1 MTAPDILQEIKRRV
15 ASVEPNAAGVQ
26 GIRVRRVCKRAVRTI
41 LLVLFNLHSL
51 AYSQDPTV
59 FVSDANGRYGV
70 RDDKGETIIPEKYAS
85 ISILP
90 DGNFLV
96 FEEDPGWPMIMNNQ
110 GEIMV
115 SKTNHIAKVL
125 DAFDGHFICQ
135 YYKDGQLADLAVLKA
150 RDIVLFNFPS
160 KYIHAEFVKDSCHTF
175 VSAQTL
181 TPGERLA
188 VELDGTPLT
197 GPGNAH
203 FDNIKGSFKPCNG
216 YAVVLKNHGHDG
228 ILFGVYD
235 IRKKKMI
242 IPCDFSDVVF
252 DRESG
257 YIKAFDKVKTLTYD
271 LYDIHGQLV
280 RTWEQIDSS
289 R

>member
-15 ASVEPNAAGVQ
+15 AFVAPNAAGVQ
-26 GIRVRRVCKRAVRTI
+26 GIRVRGVCKRAVRTI

-51 AYSQDPTV
+51 AYAQDPSL
-59 FVSDANGRYGV
+59 FVSDANGKYGV
-70 RDDKGETIIPEKYAS
+70 RNDNGETIIPEKYAS

-90 DGNFLV
+90 DGSFLV
-96 FEEDPGWPMIMNNQ
+96 L
-110 GEIMV
+110 V

-181 TPGERLA
+181 IPGERLA
-188 VELDGTPLT
+188 VDLDGTPLT
-197 GPGNAH
+197 GPENVH
-203 FDNIKGSFKPCNG
+203 FDHIKGSFRPCNG
-216 YAVVLKNHGHDG
+216 YVVVLKNHGHDG

-242 IPCDFSDVVF
+242 VLCDFSDVVF

-271 LYDIHGQLV
+271 LYDIHGHRV